1 MLSKFLSVQEVNN
14 EKGELNYTLKEIYI
28 NKNQIVLIQ
37 DDERLEKRYRPE
49 DGKNQKFTK
58 ISLNT
63 GNMGYDVTVVGDVKL
78 IYKKIEAKDDN

>member
-1 MLSKFLSVQEVNN
+1 MLYKFLSVQEVNN
-14 EKGELNYTLKEIYI
+14 EKGELNYALKEVYI

-49 DGKNQKFTK
+49 DGKSQKFTK
-58 ISLNT
+58 ISVNT